1 MKALLLSFA
10 VLAAGT
16 VLTSAQE
23 RRDEGRPAVVVP
35 LPIPEVVVPR
45 EERRDRPIET
55 EGRGQ
60 AERRGCDS
68 KTVNRQSPGQS
79 TTTTKERCD

>member
-1 MKALLLSFA
+1 MMKALLLSFA
-10 VLAAGT
+10 FLAAGT

-23 RRDEGRPAVVVP
+23 RREERPAVVVP
-35 LPIPEVVVPR
+35 LPIPEVVLPQ
-45 EERRDRPIET
+45 ERRDRRIET

-60 AERRGCDS
+60 GERRGCDS
-68 KTVNRQSPGQS
+68 KTVKRETPGQS